1 MFEASTTKRDE
12 LNNYIGLKTYLG
24 KEGTRNYIHVDYK
37 NKCSSLVKIFFFL
50 RGIIYVQIRQ
60 KTKMDNSKIYKAK
73 NHFDYLSTPTIEQG
87 CKVNS

>member
-37 NKCSSLVKIFFFL
+37 NKCSSLVKIFFFFFAL
-50 RGIIYVQIRQ
+50 ASV
-60 KTKMDNSKIYKAK
+60 AK

-87 CKVNS
+87 RKVYS